1 MTQKVEIIMSR
12 NNFYLFL
19 IAVSSLII
27 ISCSKDDPTSP
38 TQSVPVPVAKLS
50 DIKAKVFTNCLG
62 AQCHSSSG
70 NQGGLNLESGAA
82 YSNLVNV
89 QSVLFPQFKRVESG
103 NSANSLLIKILKGD
117 VSPRMPYNSSPLS
130 SEVIDS
136 IAKWI
141 DDGALNN

>member
-1 MTQKVEIIMSR
+1 MSR

-19 IAVSSLII
+19 IAISSLLL
-27 ISCSKDDPTSP
+27 ISCSKEDPTSP
-38 TQSVPVPVAKLS
+38 TQSVPVPMAKLS

-103 NSANSLLIKILKGD
+103 NSANSLLIKILKGE
-117 VSPRMPYNSSPLS
+117 VSPRMPFNGNALS
-130 SEVIDS
+130 GATIDS

-141 DDGALNN
+141 DQGALDN